1 MWRSLVGGA
10 VLAIGLAGPAHAL
23 LIIDDFTVMED
34 ATFIDVGR
42 IINSQGIPAVS
53 GATSASG
60 GGVTITGTPPSV
72 GELGLGASANPSAS
86 DPGDGLG
93 WAAGSI
99 VSHRF
104 GDIPVILD
112 FDVAIAGF
120 GVSFLHFFQPEFEPF
135 DSPATLAVF
144 DMPAGVGNLIGRVS
158 SSGGASERVD
168 FVGIWNDEPTIR
180 SAILSVD
187 TGSFGVDGYAVTHT
201 TQVPETSTLILLGT
215 GLIGLILKR
224 VGAPRNTPY
233 GRRFILRER
242 QLLAGSGTTTHTQ
255 KTDERTLLNGNS
267 APTAAIQ
274 VEVMG

>member
-1 MWRSLVGGA
+1 MKTLRLLFRVLLMTERRSMWCSLVGGA
-10 VLAIGLAGPAHAL
+10 VLVIGLVGPAHAF

-34 ATFIDVGR
+34 ATFIDVGL

-99 VSHRF
+99 VRPSF
-104 GDIPVILD
+104 GDIPVVLD
-112 FDVAIAGF
+112 FDLALAGF
-120 GVSFLHFFQPEFEPF
+120 GVSFLHFFNPEFEPF
-135 DSPATLAVF
+135 DAPATLEVY
-144 DMPAGVGNLIGRVS
+144 DMPAGAGNLIGRVS
-158 SSGGASERVD
+158 SSGGTSERVD

-180 SAILSVD
+180 SAVLSVD

-201 TQVPETSTLILLGT
+201 TQVPEPSMFTLMG
-215 GLIGLILKR
+215 IGLAGICWARCRKR
-224 VGAPRNTPY
+224 
-233 GRRFILRER
+233 
-242 QLLAGSGTTTHTQ
+242 LAALQ
-255 KTDERTLLNGNS
+255 
-267 APTAAIQ
+267 
-274 VEVMG
+274 